1 MPPFES
7 RLDLYEYLAA
17 NKAAILA
24 EAQKIGAGL
33 GIPVDLKGRF
43 GTSGA
48 NSSLPGAL
56 RSDIVQAIERDAM
69 QVRPLKHLGDEIRRT
84 VKSVYG
90 DDYDAAPTNSCEAAI
105 GVAFDALL
113 TPPLLGRGEPY
124 RARCIGLIERH
135 CEHHLSYGR
144 PFPPR
149 YKDLFADRGATA
161 GELGLAG
168 RANLNTDIVMVP
180 LAGASYALH
189 GIKFLPTPLLMN
201 TDAAAT
207 TKALSRAANI
217 HSHDLSGFLS
227 LGYDTAGYGCGK
239 KNGDGAPQLLANI
252 GELAAEYGVPYVCD
266 NAWGTPFL
274 GTDPRLIGAD
284 VMLYSMD
291 KVAGAST
298 SGLIIGRE
306 GPMVNVR
313 RALGIHGERFGTT
326 SAHGKASHVA
336 ADPGKMTMT
345 GMLAALRVLR
355 DRPQTVTKPIDT
367 TYAVIVD
374 EYERAKGDIGEGI
387 VITKSYNLGGVE
399 LNYEAT
405 WSNKRFGIPIFNNED
420 RVAGSHL
427 LNLCVTEM
435 GVLPGQADDANV
447 IINPGLGTV
456 DEQGVVIEER
466 MRHAVRA
473 LFASMALLRRWV
485 DRGPQQGKA

>member
-33 GIPVDLKGRF
+33 GIPADLKGRF

-161 GELGLAG
+161 GELGIAG

-180 LAGASYALH
+180 MAGASYALH
-189 GIKFLPTPLLMN
+189 GIKFLS
-201 TDAAAT
+201 DAAADEHRRRCDHQSAESCG
-207 TKALSRAANI
+207 KHSLARPQRFSFARLRHCGLRLRQEEWRRRAA
-217 HSHDLSGFLS
+217 
-227 LGYDTAGYGCGK
+227 
-239 KNGDGAPQLLANI
+239 
-252 GELAAEYGVPYVCD
+252 AA
-266 NAWGTPFL
+266 
-274 GTDPRLIGAD
+274 
-284 VMLYSMD
+284 
-291 KVAGAST
+291 
-298 SGLIIGRE
+298 
-306 GPMVNVR
+306 
-313 RALGIHGERFGTT
+313 RAT
-326 SAHGKASHVA
+326 SASSRPSTACRTFA
-336 ADPGKMTMT
+336 ITPGARRFSAPT
-345 GMLAALRVLR
+345 
-355 DRPQTVTKPIDT
+355 
-367 TYAVIVD
+367 
-374 EYERAKGDIGEGI
+374 RARSAP
-387 VITKSYNLGGVE
+387 T
-399 LNYEAT
+399 
-405 WSNKRFGIPIFNNED
+405 
-420 RVAGSHL
+420 
-427 LNLCVTEM
+427 
-435 GVLPGQADDANV
+435 
-447 IINPGLGTV
+447 
-456 DEQGVVIEER
+456 
-466 MRHAVRA
+466 
-473 LFASMALLRRWV
+473 
-485 DRGPQQGKA
+485 

>member
-17 NKAAILA
+17 NKAPILA
-24 EAQKIGAGL
+24 EAQKIAVGL

-105 GVAFDALL
+105 GVAFDALM

-161 GELGLAG
+161 GELGIAG
-168 RANLNTDIVMVP
+168 RANLNTDIVMVS

-189 GIKFLPTPLLMN
+189 GIKFFPTPLLMN

-207 TKALSRAANI
+207 TKALSRAAK
-217 HSHDLSGFLS
+217 HSL
-227 LGYDTAGYGCGK
+227 
-239 KNGDGAPQLLANI
+239 
-252 GELAAEYGVPYVCD
+252 
-266 NAWGTPFL
+266 
-274 GTDPRLIGAD
+274 
-284 VMLYSMD
+284 
-291 KVAGAST
+291 
-298 SGLIIGRE
+298 
-306 GPMVNVR
+306 
-313 RALGIHGERFGTT
+313 RAT
-326 SAHGKASHVA
+326 SAAFFRSAMTRRVTAAARKTTTARHSCSPISASSRLSTA
-336 ADPGKMTMT
+336 FLTFATTPGARRFSAPT
-345 GMLAALRVLR
+345 
-355 DRPQTVTKPIDT
+355 
-367 TYAVIVD
+367 
-374 EYERAKGDIGEGI
+374 RARSAP
-387 VITKSYNLGGVE
+387 T
-399 LNYEAT
+399 
-405 WSNKRFGIPIFNNED
+405 
-420 RVAGSHL
+420 
-427 LNLCVTEM
+427 
-435 GVLPGQADDANV
+435 
-447 IINPGLGTV
+447 
-456 DEQGVVIEER
+456 
-466 MRHAVRA
+466 
-473 LFASMALLRRWV
+473 
-485 DRGPQQGKA
+485 